1 MMRVREAAE
10 KAKIELSNVVT
21 TEINLPFLAYDP
33 AIGPRNLVLSLTRAK
48 LEELMRPIIERCRGP
63 TMQALQDSK
72 LTPLE
77 IDKIILV
84 GGPTRMP
91 IVRQFISTIM
101 SKEAEGGI
109 DPMEA
114 VAMGAA
120 IQAAI
125 IAGDVSTDI
134 LLVDVTPLTLGVEV
148 LNGLKEPLI
157 DRNTTIPTKKSKVF
171 TTAADYQTAVTIHI
185 VQGERAMASDCVSL
199 GMFNLSG
206 LPPAPRGCTSDRS
219 CV

>member
-1 MMRVREAAE
+1 M
-10 KAKIELSNVVT
+10 SNVVT
-21 TEINLPFLAYDP
+21 TEINLPFLAYDS
-33 AIGPRNLVLSLTRAK
+33 ATGPKNLVLSITRAK

-63 TMQALQDSK
+63 MLQALQDSK
-72 LTPLE
+72 LTPPE

-91 IVRQFISTIM
+91 IVRQFVSTIM

-109 DPMEA
+109 IPMEA

-120 IQAAI
+120 IQGAI

-148 LNGLKEPLI
+148 LK
-157 DRNTTIPTKKSKVF
+157 RTKGA
-171 TTAADYQTAVTIHI
+171 TD
-185 VQGERAMASDCVSL
+185 
-199 GMFNLSG
+199 
-206 LPPAPRGCTSDRS
+206 
-219 CV
+219 

>member
-1 MMRVREAAE
+1 MRAAE

-109 DPMEA
+109 DPDGSGSNGRE
-114 VAMGAA
+114 
-120 IQAAI
+120 QSRAAI

-148 LNGLKEPLI
+148 LNGLKEP
-157 DRNTTIPTKKSKVF
+157 
-171 TTAADYQTAVTIHI
+171 
-185 VQGERAMASDCVSL
+185 
-199 GMFNLSG
+199 
-206 LPPAPRGCTSDRS
+206 
-219 CV
+219 

>member
-1 MMRVREAAE
+1 MRRAE

-33 AIGPRNLVLSLTRAK
+33 AIGPRNLVVSLTRAE

-101 SKEAEGGI
+101 SKETEGGI

-114 VAMGAA
+114 VAMGA
-120 IQAAI
+120 
-125 IAGDVSTDI
+125 GNPGSNYCWRC
-134 LLVDVTPLTLGVEV
+134 
-148 LNGLKEPLI
+148 LN
-157 DRNTTIPTKKSKVF
+157 RHS
-171 TTAADYQTAVTIHI
+171 
-185 VQGERAMASDCVSL
+185 
-199 GMFNLSG
+199 LSG
-206 LPPAPRGCTSDRS
+206 CHAIDTRR
-219 CV
+219 